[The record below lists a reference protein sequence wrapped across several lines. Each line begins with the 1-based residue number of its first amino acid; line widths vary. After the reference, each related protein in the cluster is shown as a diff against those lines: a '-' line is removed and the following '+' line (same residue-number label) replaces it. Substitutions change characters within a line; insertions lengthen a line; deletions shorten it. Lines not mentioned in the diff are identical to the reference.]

1 MTVYAVEAST
11 MAEQA
16 EILVQSNAMQDC
28 VTVLHGRIEV
38 SAAYPLFVA
47 LMLMYMCL
55 DIDK

>member
-16 EILVQSNAMQDC
+16 EILVQSNAMQDR

-38 SAAYPLFVA
+38 SVLH
-47 LMLMYMCL
+47 MLYL
-55 DIDK
+55 WH